1 MWKGPELLTC
11 LDESIETRSLRL
23 HGGSNG
29 REPSA
34 GFSQALL
41 EDKVEI
47 DSGFTGL
54 ARAKVEPGNRGK
66 SPRDLQLCQKN

>member
-1 MWKGPELLTC
+1 MWKDPELLTC
-11 LDESIETRSLRL
+11 LDERIETRSLL
-23 HGGSNG
+23 LCCGSNG

-41 EDKVEI
+41 EDTVEI

-54 ARAKVEPGNRGK
+54 AWAKVEPGNRGK
-66 SPRDLQLCQKN
+66 SP